1 MCDIALK
8 HQTAETAAQAAS
20 PEAQAFAGRLVGVL
34 NQAAAAL
41 MLSIGKRTGLF
52 DAMAGGDA
60 LTSRGWAERTG
71 LDERYVR
78 EWLHALTTAQIIE
91 LEADDRFRLPPHA
104 GACLGKD
111 AALGD
116 MSGMFEFIAVL
127 GGVETRIVDCF
138 RTGGGVPYEA
148 FERFH
153 DVMAQESGQT
163 VLPALQT
170 GILPL
175 APGLIDRLKGGID
188 VLDVGC
194 GLGRALLQLAA
205 AYPNSRFTG
214 YDISQEAIGRAI
226 QDAAEAGLHNV
237 DFVIRDATHIPDVAR
252 FDLVLTFDAIHDQPD
267 PAAVL
272 AGIRRALRPG
282 GVYLMQDIWAQSGV
296 ANNLEHPLGTY
307 LYTISTMHCMT
318 VSLAQGGIGLGT
330 AWGDQLA
337 RTMLAEAGFGQIE
350 MHRLEHDIVNAYYV
364 CR

>member
-1 MCDIALK
+1 MCDTAL
-8 HQTAETAAQAAS
+8 TRLPAESAILS
-20 PEAQAFAGRLVGVL
+20 VPPEAQAFAERLVGTL
-34 NQAAAAL
+34 NHAAAAL

-52 DAMAGGDA
+52 DAMASGET
-60 LTSRGWAERTG
+60 LTSEGWSERTG

-78 EWLHALTTAQIIE
+78 EWLHAMTTARIVE
-91 LEADDRFRLPPHA
+91 LHGSDRFYLPPHA
-104 GACLGKD
+104 AACLGKD

-148 FERFH
+148 FDRFH

-163 VLPALQT
+163 VLPALESA
-170 GILPL
+170 ILPL
-175 APGLIDRLKGGID
+175 APGLVERLETGID

-205 AYPNSRFTG
+205 AYPRSRFTG

-226 QDAAEAGLHNV
+226 EDAAKAGIRNV
-237 DFVIRDATHIPDVAR
+237 DFLIKDATHLSDVAR
-252 FDLVLTFDAIHDQPD
+252 FDLILTFDAIHDQAD

-282 GVYLMQDIWAQSGV
+282 GVYLMQDIWAQTGV
-296 ANNLEHPLGTY
+296 AHNLDHPLGTY

-330 AWGDQLA
+330 AWGDQMA
-337 RTMLAEAGFGQIE
+337 RSMLAETGFGDVTT
-350 MHRLEHDIVNAYYV
+350 HRLEHDIVNAYYV

>member
-1 MCDIALK
+1 MCDLALSRK
-8 HQTAETAAQAAS
+8 SSATKGGP
-20 PEAQAFAGRLVGVL
+20 PEAQAFAERLIVTL
-34 NQAAAAL
+34 NEAATAL

-52 DAMAGGDA
+52 DAMACGES
-60 LTSRGWAERTG
+60 LTSRGWAERSG

-78 EWLHALTTAQIIE
+78 EWLYALTTARIVE
-91 LEADDRFRLPPHA
+91 LEGDDRFHLPPLA
-104 GACLGKD
+104 AACLGKD

-148 FERFH
+148 FDRFH

-175 APGLIDRLKGGID
+175 APGLIERLERGID

-194 GLGRALLQLAA
+194 GLGKALLQLSEAF
-205 AYPNSRFTG
+205 PNSRFTG
-214 YDISQEAIGRAI
+214 YDISQEAIARAALEAAAAGR
-226 QDAAEAGLHNV
+226 HNV
-237 DFVIRDATHIPDVAR
+237 DFVIRDATYIRDVAR

-267 PAAVL
+267 PAGVL

-296 ANNLEHPLGTY
+296 ARNLDHPLGPY

-330 AWGDQLA
+330 AWGDQVA
-337 RTMLAEAGFGQIE
+337 RTMLAEAGFGEVE

>member
-1 MCDIALK
+1 MCDIALSPK
-8 HQTAETAAQAAS
+8 SALAAADAAS
-20 PEAQAFAGRLVGVL
+20 PKAQAFAEGLIGTL

-52 DAMAGGDA
+52 DAMADGEA
-60 LTSRGWAERTG
+60 LTSQGWAQRTG

-78 EWLHALTTAQIIE
+78 EWLHALTTARIIE
-91 LEADDRFRLPPHA
+91 LEAADRFRLPAHA
-104 GACLGKD
+104 AACLGKD

-127 GGVETRIVDCF
+127 GGVESRIVDCF

-163 VLPALQT
+163 VLPALQSA
-170 GILPL
+170 ILPL
-175 APGLIDRLKGGID
+175 APGLVERLTTGID

-194 GLGRALLQLAA
+194 GLGQALLQLAA
-205 AYPNSRFTG
+205 AFPNSRFTG
-214 YDISQEAIGRAI
+214 YDISQEAIGRAV
-226 QDAAEAGLHNV
+226 QEAASAGLPNV
-237 DFVIRDATHIPDVAR
+237 DFVIRDATHMSERGR

-282 GVYLMQDIWAQSGV
+282 GVYLMQDIWAQTGV
-296 ANNLEHPLGTY
+296 ANNLDHPLGTY

-330 AWGDQLA
+330 AWGDELA
-337 RTMLAEAGFGQIE
+337 RKMLSEAGFGTVE
-350 MHRLEHDIVNAYYV
+350 THRLEHDIVNAYYV

>member
-1 MCDIALK
+1 MCDNALA
-8 HQTAETAAQAAS
+8 HMPPGATAQAA
-20 PEAQAFAGRLVGVL
+20 EAQVQAFAEHLVETL
-34 NQAAAAL
+34 NNAAAAL

-52 DAMAGGDA
+52 DALASGET
-60 LTSRGWAERTG
+60 LTSQGWSERTG

-78 EWLHALTTAQIIE
+78 EWLHAMTTARIIQ
-91 LEADDRFRLPPHA
+91 LDGTDRFRLPAHA
-104 GACLGKD
+104 AACLGQD

-148 FERFH
+148 FDRFH

-163 VLPALQT
+163 VLPALE
-170 GILPL
+170 GAILPL
-175 APGLIDRLKGGID
+175 APGLVARLEAGID

-214 YDISQEAIGRAI
+214 YDISQEAIGRALG
-226 QDAAEAGLHNV
+226 DAAKAGLPNV
-237 DFVIRDATHIPDVAR
+237 DFVIRDATHMRDWAR
-252 FDLVLTFDAIHDQPD
+252 YDLILTFDAIHDQPD

-282 GVYLMQDIWAQSGV
+282 GVYLMQDIWAQTGV
-296 ANNLEHPLGTY
+296 ANNLDHPLGTY

-337 RTMLAEAGFGQIE
+337 RTMLAEAGFGDVTT
-350 MHRLEHDIVNAYYV
+350 HRLEHDIVNAYYV

>member
-1 MCDIALK
+1 MCDIALAHK
-8 HQTAETAAQAAS
+8 SVDSAAQAAS
-20 PEAQAFAGRLVGVL
+20 PEAQALAGRLLETL

-60 LTSRGWAERTG
+60 LTSRGWAERAG

-78 EWLHALTTAQIIE
+78 EWLHALTTAQILE
-91 LEADDRFRLPPHA
+91 LVAGDRFRLPAHA
-104 GACLGKD
+104 AACLGKD

-127 GGVETRIVDCF
+127 GGVESRIVDCF

-163 VLPALQT
+163 VLPALET
-170 GILPL
+170 AILPL
-175 APGLIDRLKGGID
+175 APGLTERLIEGID

-205 AYPNSRFTG
+205 SYPKSRFTG
-214 YDISQEAIGRAI
+214 YDISHDAIGRA
-226 QDAAEAGLHNV
+226 QTAAAEAGLSNV
-237 DFVIRDATHIPDVAR
+237 RFLVKDATHILDIGL
-252 FDLVLTFDAIHDQPD
+252 FDLVLTFDAIHDQAD

-272 AGIRRALRPG
+272 AGIRRALRPE
-282 GVYLMQDIWAQSGV
+282 GVYVMQDIWAQSGV
-296 ANNLEHPLGTY
+296 ADNLDHPLGTY

-337 RTMLAEAGFGQIE
+337 RSMLDEAGFGDVQT
-350 MHRLEHDIVNAYYV
+350 HRLEHDIVNAYYV

>member
-1 MCDIALK
+1 MCDIALA
-8 HQTAETAAQAAS
+8 HPSADTAAQAAS
-20 PEAQAFAGRLVGVL
+20 PEAQAFAERLIGTL

-78 EWLHALTTAQIIE
+78 EWLHALTTARIIE
-91 LEADDRFRLPPHA
+91 LESGDQFRLPAHA
-104 GACLGKD
+104 AACLGKD

-127 GGVETRIVDCF
+127 GGVESRIVDCF

-163 VLPALQT
+163 VLPVLESA
-170 GILPL
+170 ILPL
-175 APGLIDRLKGGID
+175 APGLTDRLAAGID
-188 VLDVGC
+188 VLDIGC

-205 AYPNSRFTG
+205 SYPNSRFTG
-214 YDISQEAIGRAI
+214 YDISQEAIGRAR
-226 QDAAEAGLHNV
+226 QAAAEAGLSNLRFLV
-237 DFVIRDATHIPDVAR
+237 KDATHLLDVAR
-252 FDLVLTFDAIHDQPD
+252 FDLILTFDAIHDQPN

-272 AGIRRALRPG
+272 AGIRRALRPD

-296 ANNLEHPLGTY
+296 AENLDHPLGTY

-330 AWGDQLA
+330 AWGDGVA
-337 RTMLAEAGFGQIE
+337 RTMLAEAGFGDVE
-350 MHRLEHDIVNAYYV
+350 THRLEHDIVNAYYV